1 MEAKPEQE
9 VAAQIRERLIRDL
22 KDDNFLLYFQSIV
35 PIVPS
40 PKEPLHREIL
50 VRFKEEEDDLIA
62 PGSFLPVLEEHGL
75 TALLDRWVVA
85 QVLKWAHGKHAA
97 DASREVP
104 RCGINLSQDTL
115 RRDPAF
121 ADFVLNGLRKTDV
134 PAACLMF
141 ELPVAEVLAGPES
154 IARLT
159 TPLRAAGC
167 TLALNDFTGQQGGFD
182 LARKLGFGFIKIDG
196 SLIDRVTRDA
206 EAMARLITLQ
216 EHCRKLGMRTIC
228 MQVESPDT
236 LEALKTIR
244 ADYAQGFGID
254 RPRLLK

>member
-1 MEAKPEQE
+1 METKPEQE
-9 VAAQIRERLIRDL
+9 VSAQIRERLIRDL

-35 PIVPS
+35 PVMAS
-40 PKEPLHREIL
+40 PGEPPHREIL
-50 VRFKEEEDDLIA
+50 VRFKEEEDDLIV

-85 QVLKWAHGKHAA
+85 QILKWARGKHAA
-97 DASREVP
+97 DAARGVP
-104 RCGINLSQDTL
+104 RFGINLSSDTL

-121 ADFVLNGLRKTDV
+121 ADFVLTGLRKTDV

-141 ELPVAEVLAGPES
+141 ELPVAVVLAS
-154 IARLT
+154 TDSVTRLV

-167 TLALNDFTGQQGGFD
+167 TLALNDFTGQQGGFE

-206 EAMARLITLQ
+206 EAMARVITIQ

-228 MQVESPDT
+228 MQVESPET
-236 LEALKTIR
+236 LEALRTIR

-254 RPRLLK
+254 RPRPLK

>member
-1 MEAKPEQE
+1 METKPEQE
-9 VAAQIRERLIRDL
+9 VATQIRERLIRDL
-22 KDDNFLLYFQSIV
+22 KDDNFLLYFQSMV
-35 PIVPS
+35 PVVPS
-40 PKEPLHREIL
+40 PNEPLHREIL

-85 QVLKWAHGKHAA
+85 QVLKWARGKHAS

-104 RCGINLSQDTL
+104 RCGINLSSDTL

-121 ADFVLNGLRKTDV
+121 ADFAVNALRKTEV

-141 ELPVAEVLAGPES
+141 ELPVAEVLAGGDS
-154 IARLT
+154 IARLAA
-159 TPLRAAGC
+159 PLRAAGC
-167 TLALNDFTGQQGGFD
+167 SLALNDFTGQKGGFD
-182 LARKLGFGFIKIDG
+182 LAKKLGFGFIKIDG
-196 SLIDRVTRDA
+196 SLIDRITRDA
-206 EAMARLITLQ
+206 EAMARVITIQ

-228 MQVESPDT
+228 MQVESPET
-236 LEALKTIR
+236 LDALRTIR

-254 RPRLLK
+254 RPRPLK

>member
-1 MEAKPEQE
+1 METKPAQD

-35 PIVPS
+35 PVTCAD
-40 PKEPLHREIL
+40 ERLNREIL
-50 VRFKEEEDDLIA
+50 VRFKEEEQDLIA

-85 QVLKWAHGKHAA
+85 QILKWARGKHAS

-104 RCGINLSQDTL
+104 RCGINLSSDTL

-121 ADFVLNGLRKTDV
+121 ADFVLTGLRKTEV

-141 ELPVAEVLAGPES
+141 ELPVAEVLGGVES

-159 TPLRAAGC
+159 APLRAAGC
-167 TLALNDFTGQQGGFD
+167 SLALNDFTGQQGGFD
-182 LARKLGFGFIKIDG
+182 VASTLGFNFIKIDG
-196 SLIDRVTRDA
+196 SLVDRITRDA
-206 EAMARLITLQ
+206 EAMGRIMTIQ
-216 EHCRKLGMRTIC
+216 EHCRKLNMRTIC
-228 MQVESPDT
+228 MQVESADT
-236 LEALKTIR
+236 LEALRTLR

-254 RPRLLK
+254 RPRPLK